1 MTKIQAQL
9 YRMQIQQGVLYR
21 VLLNVLVV
29 KKKDWGQC
37 KLSSN
42 TGCREFPSFWFRR
55 YADFR
60 KAWFLPIYYTGNSI
74 AAAERQILQE
84 KSGKKTYRIIV
95 WPARPL
101 KGPRGSKLTPVT
113 LYTATI
119 RCVLCGNV
127 LGAPRM
133 RSKRSNTGDEKRRSG
148 AGASTQTARQ
158 CPTRLMES

>member
-1 MTKIQAQL
+1 MLI
-9 YRMQIQQGVLYR
+9 
-21 VLLNVLVV
+21 LLVYIHKQTAISRTELFAHPNRTFFVRPL
-29 KKKDWGQC
+29 KD
-37 KLSSN
+37 KL
-42 TGCREFPSFWFRR
+42 
-55 YADFR
+55 
-60 KAWFLPIYYTGNSI
+60 LPKVGG
-74 AAAERQILQE
+74 E
-84 KSGKKTYRIIV
+84 TYRIIV